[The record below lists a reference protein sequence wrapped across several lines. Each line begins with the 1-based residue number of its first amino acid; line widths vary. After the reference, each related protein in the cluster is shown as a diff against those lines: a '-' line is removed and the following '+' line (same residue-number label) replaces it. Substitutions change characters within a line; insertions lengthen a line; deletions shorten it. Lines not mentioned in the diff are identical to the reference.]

1 MDDVVHDPSTGLTR
15 PEGDARSTRLAD
27 GTPPVEG
34 ELGVDLS
41 PGDTVG
47 AYRVVRPIARGGFGA
62 VYEAEHVRLGRTV
75 AIKVLHAD
83 GAASREVVARFEREA
98 RIVNLIRH
106 ASVVDIHDF
115 GELPDGRP
123 YFAMELLRG
132 DDLRTV
138 LRRDGAQ
145 TLATVLELLVPLCD
159 ALDAAHAKGV
169 VHRDLKPSNVFVA
182 EPPRGPVLLDFGV
195 AKLVGDPS
203 LTRSRQ
209 VVGTPTSMAPEQV
222 RGEAVDARTDV
233 YALGSLVYTLLTG
246 RQPYAADTAVM
257 VQYMHLFADPP
268 RVSQLVAVDRAVDDV
283 LVRALAKD
291 PAQRP
296 ASAGGF
302 LAELRAA
309 SAGGGPALDG
319 SAQVVAVVLV
329 HVAPAA
335 LADPDDATLA
345 QLDRALCEGAAALS
359 AAGFIAVIEGVD
371 RIVLR
376 RNLDALPAIRAAI
389 DLAAARLTRELAG
402 DATPWSLAV
411 HVGTPGGADDPLD
424 LAAWLVAPPGLGVT
438 LTAPAAALL
447 RRAG

>member
-1 MDDVVHDPSTGLTR
+1 MSAG
-15 PEGDARSTRLAD
+15 
-27 GTPPVEG
+27 
-34 ELGVDLS
+34 
-41 PGDTVG
+41 G
-47 AYRVVRPIARGGFGA
+47 ASK
-62 VYEAEHVRLGRTV
+62 L
-75 AIKVLHAD
+75 
-83 GAASREVVARFEREA
+83 
-98 RIVNLIRH
+98 
-106 ASVVDIHDF
+106 
-115 GELPDGRP
+115 
-123 YFAMELLRG
+123 
-132 DDLRTV
+132 
-138 LRRDGAQ
+138 
-145 TLATVLELLVPLCD
+145 
-159 ALDAAHAKGV
+159 
-169 VHRDLKPSNVFVA
+169 
-182 EPPRGPVLLDFGV
+182 GV

-296 ASAGGF
+296 ASAGWF

-345 QLDRALCEGAAALS
+345 QLDRALCEGAAALT
-359 AAGFIAVIEGVD
+359 AAGFTAVIEGID

-389 DLAAARLTRELAG
+389 DLAAARLTYREVYASA
-402 DATPWSLAV
+402 DAQEGPRAF
-411 HVGTPGGADDPLD
+411 AEKR
-424 LAAWLVAPPGLGVT
+424 APVWTG
-438 LTAPAAALL
+438 
-447 RRAG
+447 R